1 MRQRANGDSGAGA
14 YFLRRGDAFE
24 STELTRGP
32 WDRRLQHAGPAAA
45 LIAGAVE
52 THPDAA
58 GMLVARLTLELLRP
72 LTVGGVFHLSI
83 AAGRSGRKVRRLEAT
98 LIEDGRPCVRA
109 VALLVRE
116 ADVPVG
122 EVGTP
127 PAIRARADSEPWEF
141 PFFEEPVGYHS
152 SMELRRAAGEF
163 GGGHMAVWFR
173 LKSSVI
179 EGEEPTPLQRLAA
192 AADSGNGIS
201 VALDLRRYTFVN
213 ADLTITLLRRPV
225 GEWFALDAR
234 TLAAG
239 EGLGLS
245 DTRYWDERGVLGR
258 GVQALLVE
266 RR

>member
-1 MRQRANGDSGAGA
+1 MPNA
-14 YFLRRGDAFE
+14 YFLRRGDGFE

-52 THPDAA
+52 AHPDAS
-58 GMLVARLTLELLRP
+58 GMMLARLTLDLLRP
-72 LTVGGVFHLSI
+72 LTVGGVFHLSVT
-83 AAGRSGRKVRRLEAT
+83 AGRSGRKVRGLEAT
-98 LIEDGRPCVRA
+98 LAEAGRPCVRA
-109 VALLVRE
+109 TALLVRG

-122 EVGTP
+122 DIAAP
-127 PAIRARADSEPWEF
+127 RAIRPMADSEPWEF

-163 GGGHMAVWFR
+163 GGGQMAVWFR
-173 LKSSVI
+173 LKCAVV
-179 EGEEPTPLQRLAA
+179 EGEPPTSLQRLAA

-225 GEWFALDAR
+225 GEWFALEAR

-266 RR
+266 PR